1 MAGNQQQHR
10 QPMQLDRS
18 ASAGVAMASL
28 FASLIVSVMLAGLPV
43 WISATVFLFAIL
55 LVFKRVLICVVAIF
69 ILCVGYKLFFA
80 WRYSIAQ
87 PGFTMTD
94 VIFAFSLVTFIA
106 SSLRYVELDPI
117 RFRWRSVGHD
127 KREGV
132 ATEQIGSSKASLR
145 RISSS
150 LLRIPI
156 ALLLA
161 LALLTMLPEEVLW
174 PNRFGFDPA
183 VFRTVILVWL
193 FIVALIIPASVVSLV
208 KWRRLQTSQA
218 GIYLRR
224 ALADEARREH
234 KLIERTRYRKQ
245 QRLSSRQKVKNVANS
260 S

>member
-1 MAGNQQQHR
+1 
-10 QPMQLDRS
+10 
-18 ASAGVAMASL
+18 
-28 FASLIVSVMLAGLPV
+28 
-43 WISATVFLFAIL
+43 

-87 PGFTMTD
+87 PGLTMTD
-94 VIFAFSLVTFIA
+94 VISAFSMVTFIA

-117 RFRWRSVGHD
+117 RFLWRSVGHEKHQGAAAD
-127 KREGV
+127 
-132 ATEQIGSSKASLR
+132 QHGSSKASLR

-183 VFRTVILVWL
+183 VFRTVILIWL
-193 FIVALIIPASVVSLV
+193 FIIALIIPASVVSLV

-224 ALADEARREH
+224 ALADEVRREH

-245 QRLSSRQKVKNVANS
+245 QKLSSRQKVKNVANS